1 MNNQMLTFYI
11 TNNKSALP
19 LQSYLKDVIGLPK
32 GHLHELRM
40 SKQVLVNGE
49 VPNWTKP
56 LKEGDKV
63 FVPILPE
70 EISPIATD
78 IDIKIIYETE
88 HLLVINKEAGMATH
102 PSSDHDF
109 HSLSNGVAYYFQHN
123 GISSKVRH
131 VHRLDQ
137 DTSGAIL
144 FAKHAISGAILD
156 RMLEERKVKR
166 TYLALVEG
174 VLSTQQG
181 TLDKAIGKDRHHAS
195 RRRISPNGQKA
206 ITHFKVVKSFQKEQ
220 LTLVEL
226 TLDTGRT
233 HQIRV
238 HMSSIGH
245 PIYGDKLYGSKSKHH
260 RHSLHAW
267 KLTVPHPFKE
277 EIVIVHAP
285 VPTSF
290 GPSFLKLEEV

>member
-1 MNNQMLTFYI
+1 MNNQMLSFFV
-11 TNNKSALP
+11 TNNKSLP
-19 LQSYLKDVIGLPK
+19 LQSYLKDVIGVPK

-40 SKQVLVNGE
+40 SKQVVVNGE
-49 VPNWTKP
+49 IPNWTKP
-56 LKEGDKV
+56 LNEGDQV
-63 FVPILPE
+63 LVPILPE
-70 EISPIATD
+70 EISPIPTD
-78 IDIKIIYETE
+78 MDIEIIYETE
-88 HLLVINKEAGMATH
+88 HLLVVNKEARMDTH
-102 PSSDHDF
+102 PSSNQDF
-109 HSLSNGVAYYFQHN
+109 RSLSNGVAHYFKNN
-123 GISSKVRH
+123 GIFSKVRH

-156 RMLEERKVKR
+156 RLLEERKVKR

-174 VLSTQQG
+174 IISMSNG
-181 TLDKAIGKDRHHAS
+181 TLDKPIGKDRHHAS
-195 RRRISPNGQKA
+195 RRRVSPNGQKA
-206 ITHFKVVKSFQKEQ
+206 ITHFNVVKSFTKEQ

-245 PIYGDKLYGSKSKHH
+245 PIYGDKLYGSKNKHH

-277 EIVIVHAP
+277 ESVTVHAP

-290 GPSFLKLEEV
+290 GPSFLKLEEL

>member
-1 MNNQMLTFYI
+1 MNDQMLTFYV
-11 TNNKSALP
+11 TNNMSLP
-19 LQSYLKDVIGLPK
+19 LQNYLKDVIGVPK

-63 FVPILPE
+63 IVPILPE
-70 EISPIATD
+70 EISPIATE
-78 IDIKIIYETE
+78 IDIEIIYETE

-109 HSLSNGVAYYFQHN
+109 RSLSNGVAHYFKHN
-123 GISSKVRH
+123 GITSKVRH

-156 RMLEERKVKR
+156 RMLDERKVKR

-174 VLSTQQG
+174 ILSTQHG
-181 TLDKAIGKDRHHAS
+181 TLDKPIGKDRHHAS
-195 RRRISPNGQKA
+195 RRRISPNGQEA
-206 ITHFKVVKSFQKEQ
+206 ITHFKVVKTFQKEQ

-245 PIYGDKLYGSKSKHH
+245 PIYGDKLYGSKRKHH

-277 EIVIVHAP
+277 EIATVHAP

-290 GPSFLKLEEV
+290 GPSFLKLEEL

>member
-1 MNNQMLTFYI
+1 MNNQMLTFCV
-11 TNNKSALP
+11 TNNRSLP
-19 LQSYLKDVIGLPK
+19 LQSYLKDVIGVPK

-40 SKQVLVNGE
+40 SKQVMVNGE
-49 VPNWTKP
+49 TPNWTKP
-56 LKEGDKV
+56 LKEGDIV
-63 FVPILPE
+63 VVPILPE

-78 IDIKIIYETE
+78 MDIEIIYETE
-88 HLLVINKEAGMATH
+88 HLLVANKEAGRDTH
-102 PSSDHDF
+102 PSSNQDIR
-109 HSLSNGVAYYFQHN
+109 SLSNGVAHYFKNN

-174 VLSTQQG
+174 IMNMSKG
-181 TLDKAIGKDRHHAS
+181 TLDKPIGKDRHHAS
-195 RRRISPNGQKA
+195 RRRVSSNGQKA
-206 ITHFKVVKSFQKEQ
+206 ITHFKVVKTFQKEQ

-245 PIYGDKLYGSKSKHH
+245 PIYGDKLYGSKNKHH

-277 EIVIVHAP
+277 EIVTVPAP

-290 GPSFLKLEEV
+290 GPSFLKLEEL

>member
-1 MNNQMLTFYI
+1 MNNQMLSFFV
-11 TNNKSALP
+11 TNNKSLP
-19 LQSYLKDVIGLPK
+19 LQSYLKDVIGVPK

-40 SKQVLVNGE
+40 SKQVVVNGE
-49 VPNWTKP
+49 IPNWTKP
-56 LKEGDKV
+56 LNEGDQV
-63 FVPILPE
+63 LVPILPE
-70 EISPIATD
+70 EISPIPTD
-78 IDIKIIYETE
+78 MDIEIIYETE
-88 HLLVINKEAGMATH
+88 HLLVVNKEARMDTH
-102 PSSDHDF
+102 PSSNQDF
-109 HSLSNGVAYYFQHN
+109 RSLSNGVAHYFKNN
-123 GISSKVRH
+123 GIFSKVRH

-156 RMLEERKVKR
+156 RLLEERKVKR

-174 VLSTQQG
+174 IISMSNG
-181 TLDKAIGKDRHHAS
+181 TLDKPIGKDRHHAS
-195 RRRISPNGQKA
+195 RRRVSRNGQKA
-206 ITHFKVVKSFQKEQ
+206 ITHFNVVKSFTKEQ

-245 PIYGDKLYGSKSKHH
+245 PIYGDKLYGSKNKHH

-277 EIVIVHAP
+277 ESVTVHAP

-290 GPSFLKLEEV
+290 GPSFLKLEEL

>member
-1 MNNQMLTFYI
+1 MMNHILTFYV
-11 TNNKSALP
+11 TNKQLLP
-19 LQSYLKDVIGLPK
+19 LQTYLKDIIGIPK

-40 SKQVLVNGE
+40 SKQVLVNDE

-56 LKEGDKV
+56 LQEGDQIS
-63 FVPILPE
+63 VPILPE
-70 EISPIATD
+70 EISPSATNMD
-78 IDIKIIYETE
+78 IEIIYETE
-88 HLLVINKEAGMATH
+88 HLLVVNKEAGMDTH
-102 PSSDHDF
+102 PTSDQDF
-109 HSLSNGVAYYFQHN
+109 RSLSNGVAHYFKNN

-174 VLSTQQG
+174 EMSKPKG
-181 TLDKAIGKDRHHAS
+181 TVDKPIGKDRHHAS
-195 RRRISPNGQKA
+195 KRRVSPNGQKA
-206 ITHFKVVKSFQKEQ
+206 ITHFNVVKTFPNEQ

-238 HMSSIGH
+238 HMSSLGH
-245 PIYGDKLYGSKSKHH
+245 PIYGDKLYGSKYKHH
-260 RHSLHAW
+260 RYSLHAW
-267 KLTVPHPFKE
+267 RLTVPHPFKE
-277 EIVIVHAP
+277 ESITVHAP
-285 VPTSF
+285 VPSKF
-290 GPSFLKLEEV
+290 GPSFIKLEEL

>member
-1 MNNQMLTFYI
+1 MLTLCV
-11 TNNKSALP
+11 TNNSLLP
-19 LQSYLKDVIGLPK
+19 LQNYLKDVIGIPK
-32 GHLHELRM
+32 GYLHELRM

-49 VPNWTKP
+49 TPNWTKP
-56 LKEGDKV
+56 LKEGDQV

-70 EISPIATD
+70 EITPTATEME
-78 IDIKIIYETE
+78 INIIYETH
-88 HLLVINKEAGMATH
+88 HLLVINKETGMDTH
-102 PSSDHDF
+102 PSSDKDTR
-109 HSLSNGVAYYFQHN
+109 SLSNGVAHYFKNN

-174 VLSTQQG
+174 IMSVSKG
-181 TLDKAIGKDRHHAS
+181 ILDKPIGKDRHHAS
-195 RRRISPNGQKA
+195 RRRVSPSGQKA
-206 ITHFKVVKSFQKEQ
+206 ITHFTVVKTFQKEQ

-226 TLDTGRT
+226 RLDTGRT

-245 PIYGDKLYGSKSKHH
+245 PIYGDKLYGSKYKHH

-267 KLTVPHPFKE
+267 KLTVPHPFQE
-277 EIVIVHAP
+277 ESITVHAP
-285 VPTSF
+285 VPTGF
-290 GPSFLKLEEV
+290 GPSFLKLEEL

>member
-1 MNNQMLTFYI
+1 MLIFYV
-11 TNNKSALP
+11 TNNRSLP
-19 LQSYLKDVIGLPK
+19 LQNYLKDVIGVPK
-32 GHLHELRM
+32 GNLHELRM
-40 SKQVLVNGE
+40 SKQVMVNGE
-49 VPNWTKP
+49 TPNWTKP
-56 LKEGDKV
+56 LNEGDKV
-63 FVPILPE
+63 VVPILPE
-70 EISPIATD
+70 EISPIATAM
-78 IDIKIIYETE
+78 DIKIIYETE
-88 HLLVINKEAGMATH
+88 HLLVVNKEAGMDTH
-102 PSSDHDF
+102 PSSDQDF
-109 HSLSNGVAYYFQHN
+109 RSLSNGVAYYFKNN

-174 VLSTQQG
+174 IMSMSKG
-181 TLDKAIGKDRHHAS
+181 TLDKPIGKDRHHAS
-195 RRRISPNGQKA
+195 RRRVSPNGQKA
-206 ITHFKVVKSFQKEQ
+206 ITHFKVVKTFPKEQ

-226 TLDTGRT
+226 KLDTGRT

-245 PIYGDKLYGSKSKHH
+245 PIYGDKLYGSKNKHH

-277 EIVIVHAP
+277 ESVTVHAP

-290 GPSFLKLEEV
+290 GPSFLKLEEL

>member
-1 MNNQMLTFYI
+1 MNNQMLTFCV
-11 TNNKSALP
+11 TNNRSLP
-19 LQSYLKDVIGLPK
+19 LQSYLKDVIGIPK

-49 VPNWTKP
+49 NPNWTNP
-56 LKEGDKV
+56 LKEGDQV

-70 EISPIATD
+70 EISPIATEMD
-78 IDIKIIYETE
+78 IEIIYETE
-88 HLLVINKEAGMATH
+88 HLLVVNKEAGMDTH
-102 PSSDHDF
+102 PSSDQDF
-109 HSLSNGVAYYFQHN
+109 RSLSNGVAYYFKNN

-174 VLSTQQG
+174 IMSMSKG
-181 TLDKAIGKDRHHAS
+181 TLDKPIGKDRHHAS
-195 RRRISPNGQKA
+195 RRRVSPNGQKA
-206 ITHFKVVKSFQKEQ
+206 ITHFKVVKTFQKEQ

-245 PIYGDKLYGSKSKHH
+245 PIYGDKLYGSKNKHH

-277 EIVIVHAP
+277 KSATVHAP

-290 GPSFLKLEEV
+290 GPSFLKLEEL